1 MFDVVVLATEKKL
14 RNKVFFKTNMAAAL
28 NRSGL
33 IRLCNTS
40 LRSLSTSSSWTADK
54 SSTASSGLAKKLEME
69 ELETTFPRS
78 KKMAGLITVEG
89 AVDVAT
95 TSVSEKNYYQVSQ
108 QDWDRKLA
116 KSFIGDI
123 SMFTC

>member
-1 MFDVVVLATEKKL
+1 
-14 RNKVFFKTNMAAAL
+14 
-28 NRSGL
+28 
-33 IRLCNTS
+33 
-40 LRSLSTSSSWTADK
+40 
-54 SSTASSGLAKKLEME
+54 ME

-108 QDWDRKLA
+108 QDLGQKISKKIYRRQKYVYMLA
-116 KSFIGDI
+116 EQ
-123 SMFTC
+123 

>member
-1 MFDVVVLATEKKL
+1 
-14 RNKVFFKTNMAAAL
+14 MAAAL

-123 SMFTC
+123 SMFTS

>member
-14 RNKVFFKTNMAAAL
+14 RNKVLFKTNMAAAL

-33 IRLCNTS
+33 IRLCSTS

-108 QDWDRKLA
+108 QD
-116 KSFIGDI
+116 F
-123 SMFTC
+123 